1 LIAAGVGLFISF
13 KFKEPFFLLI
23 LMWAFFGIY
32 SKWNGTEHELI
43 ATVSKIAIVLLGTIF
58 TKLLLD
64 RLKMPKRSMK

>member
-1 LIAAGVGLFISF
+1 
-13 KFKEPFFLLI
+13 
-23 LMWAFFGIY
+23 MWAFFGIY